1 MCLAEGTSFC
11 KVRFVSPYEL
21 LHIGPLPSLKAVQSQ
36 CTIHNALPSIGTV
49 LHVRAGTLLMLL
61 LVCGM
66 GRHVPI
72 KEAIDITVPWR
83 SILIHSLID
92 PFNK

>member
-11 KVRFVSPYEL
+11 KVWFVSPYEL

-36 CTIHNALPSIGTV
+36 CTIVPYQA
-49 LHVRAGTLLMLL
+49 HVHAGTLLMLL
-61 LVCGM
+61 LVCGV

-83 SILIHSLID
+83 SILVISTINIC
-92 PFNK
+92 FA